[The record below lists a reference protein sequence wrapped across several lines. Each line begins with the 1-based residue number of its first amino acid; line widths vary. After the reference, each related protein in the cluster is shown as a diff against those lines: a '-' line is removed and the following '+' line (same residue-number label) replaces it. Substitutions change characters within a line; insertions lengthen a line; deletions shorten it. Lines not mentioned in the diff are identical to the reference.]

1 MIKILILPLYRS
13 DVVTS
18 GSDKKRIV
26 IKIGSSSLTS
36 MNGEV
41 SHRKL
46 EKLVDEV
53 VRIKE
58 DGHNVLLVSSGA
70 VAAGYRKL
78 GCLTRP
84 DSLAEKQAA
93 ASIGQGLL
101 IETYSDLFI
110 SHGYVASQ
118 ILITRSDFSDEN
130 RYNNARNTI
139 NVLLDRGIIPIVNE
153 NDTIAMDSLRFG
165 DNDTLSAKVA
175 GLVEADQ
182 LIILSDIDGLFD
194 SDPRKNEDATL
205 LTEVSEITPEI
216 EAAAGDSGS
225 AVGTGGMKSKIEAV
239 KIAMASG
246 IPSFLGK
253 SSTDSIIYDAVYK
266 NAVGTYFEPQ
276 DDIQNLNRKKQWI
289 AFNSGPEGEVTIHH
303 AASEAI
309 IKNEMS
315 LETSA
320 VHSVKGRF
328 REGAVVKIFDVTG
341 EEIGL
346 GVVNYS
352 SKALD
357 QLISNTDINLEN
369 YTDPAIESEQLVC
382 MLDIAVPAHV

>member
-1 MIKILILPLYRS
+1 MS
-13 DVVTS
+13 
-18 GSDKKRIV
+18 SDKDRKRIV

-36 MNGEV
+36 MNGEL
-41 SHRKL
+41 SRKKL
-46 EKLVDEV
+46 EKIVGEV
-53 VRIKE
+53 VRLKD
-58 DGHNVLLVSSGA
+58 DGYDVLLVSSGA

-84 DSLAEKQAA
+84 EALSEKQAA

-139 NVLLDRGIIPIVNE
+139 NVLLDRGIVPIVNE
-153 NDTIAMDSLRFG
+153 NDTITMEFLRFG

-175 GLVEADQ
+175 GLIDADQ
-182 LIILSDIDGLFD
+182 LIILSDIDGLYD
-194 SDPRKNEDATL
+194 SDPRKNENAKL
-205 LTEVSEITPEI
+205 LTEVNEITPEI
-216 EAAAGDSGS
+216 EAAAGDPGS

-239 KIAMASG
+239 KITMASG

-253 SSTDSIIYDAVYK
+253 SSTAGIIYDAVYK
-266 NAVGTYFEPQ
+266 NAVGTYFEPREVMH
-276 DDIQNLNRKKQWI
+276 NLNQKKQWI
-289 AFNSGPEGEVTIHH
+289 AFNSGPEGEVTINHS
-303 AASEAI
+303 ATEAI
-309 IKNEMS
+309 IENQTS
-315 LETSA
+315 LEPSA
-320 VHSVKGRF
+320 VHSVNGRF
-328 REGAVVKIFDVTG
+328 RKGAVVKILDING

-357 QLISNTDINLEN
+357 KLVNQIDIDLEE
-369 YTDPAIESEQLVC
+369 YKKAAIESEQLVC
-382 MLDIAVPAHV
+382 LLDTKALAGV